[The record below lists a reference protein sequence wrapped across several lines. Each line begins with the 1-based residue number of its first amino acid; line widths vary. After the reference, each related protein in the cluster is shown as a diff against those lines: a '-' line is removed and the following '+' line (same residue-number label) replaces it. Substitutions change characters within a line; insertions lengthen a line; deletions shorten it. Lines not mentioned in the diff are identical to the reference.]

1 MKVTAEI
8 RKIIMEDG
16 NALQIS
22 EVSAREGFGTIYES
36 GLRKVISSATSLEEI
51 NRVTSGH

>member
-1 MKVTAEI
+1 MA
-8 RKIIMEDG
+8 DG
-16 NALQIS
+16 NALQIG

-36 GLRKVISSATSLEEI
+36 GLRKVISGATSLAEV